1 MTLRY
6 AGAFRAGMT
15 FVAVT
20 AALLLTAYL
29 INVSFGLPFN
39 LRLWPPGQDYVLNA
53 GFKDANGVTRGAD
66 VVIAGHPVGQVT
78 DVAVKGSLAMV
89 TMRIDSRYAPIHR
102 GSIARIRYS
111 TLLAQK
117 YVELAPVASGEAVGS
132 GGSIPSTD
140 TITPVDFDQF
150 LSSLDPQTRKKL
162 QVVIQQVGGGVDGR
176 QAAINDLLDQ
186 LHGLSVESQPPL
198 DAFAQH
204 DDNIDHIVTNLAT
217 TGDRLAVSSDNLG
230 QLVQNANDVNGRV
243 ADQNAQLSSLIKHL
257 GNLMADFNVTLDG
270 NETNLHQ
277 TVVLLDPLIGQVN
290 VAFGTT
296 DGYLSANV
304 GNLQSGFAQ
313 MAPEGESAIH
323 QKDANGNYLRQFL
336 VADPPCDKI
345 NNPNPDPKCGNGAP
359 SSSAS
364 SPSSP
369 SVAAQ
374 SPAAAGGS
382 GGGAGGGGGS
392 GGGGGGSGGPTPT
405 PTPTCDP
412 ILQLLGRC

>member
-6 AGAFRAGMT
+6 AGTFKAGLI

-20 AALLLTAYL
+20 AAVLLTAFL
-29 INVSFGLPFN
+29 INISFGLPFN
-39 LRLWPPGQDYVLNA
+39 LSLWPPGQDYVLNA
-53 GFKDANGVTRGAD
+53 SFKDANGVTRGAD
-66 VVIAGHPVGQVT
+66 VEIAGHPVGQVT
-78 DVAVKGSLAMV
+78 AVGVSGNLATV
-89 TMRIDSRYAPIHR
+89 TMRINQSYAPIHR

-117 YVELAPVASGEAVGS
+117 YVELAPVASGQAVSS

-150 LSSLDPQTRKKL
+150 LSSLDPPTRQKL
-162 QVVIQQVGGGVDGR
+162 QVVIQQVGNGVDGR
-176 QAAINDLLDQ
+176 QVAINDLLDQ
-186 LHGLSVESQPPL
+186 LHGLSVESKAPL

-204 DDNIDHIVTNLAT
+204 NSNLDHIVGNLAT
-217 TGDRLAVSSDNLG
+217 TSDRLAQSHDNLG
-230 QLVQNANDVNGRV
+230 RLVQNANDVNGRV
-243 ADQNAQLSSLIKHL
+243 ADQNAALAGLIRHL
-257 GNLMADFNVTLDG
+257 GNLMSDFNVTLAG

-296 DGYLSANV
+296 DGYLSANT
-304 GNLQSGFAQ
+304 NSLIQGFTQ

-336 VADPPCDKI
+336 VADPPCDKL
-345 NNPNPDPKCGNGAP
+345 NSPKPDPQCGSGA
-359 SSSAS
+359 SS

-369 SVAAQ
+369 AA
-374 SPAAAGGS
+374 SPAGPTTPGAAAPAAPTPGT
-382 GGGAGGGGGS
+382 S
-392 GGGGGGSGGPTPT
+392 GGGGPAPT